1 MPLQNQHVY
10 FLLRFQ
16 PPSNE
21 SSLSMATVATIVPVT
36 SRPSSSSL
44 ASTNPEIKLISR
56 LKKDDRPGDVWAT
69 LDSELPKPLD
79 GRFVDIK
86 RRLVTSENH
95 AAVQDSWNRLL
106 IALKD
111 RAAEIEIAGPDYVP
125 TVDFASIG
133 SDGRFPQGV
142 ADLIKSRGCC
152 VVRGVVGREQAL
164 EWKSQ
169 LIDYVTRHPAVA
181 GNPLPPRDPQ
191 WWKVYWT
198 KPQLQARSHPSVI
211 ACQTA
216 MSNLFSCGQ
225 DIEIDLSSQALYADR
240 FRVRHPGDSRTLPAH
255 LDNGSIERW
264 EDEENSRTFRAI
276 WEGKWEDYDAWNMD
290 HRAQAVI
297 DLYGGPG
304 ACSVFRG
311 IQGWLSL
318 ADNAPR
324 QGTLQLLPD
333 IRLSTA
339 YILLRP
345 FFDKNDNL
353 DMESTYFYGADPGMG
368 QVVKESWH
376 PGLYMDKTI
385 VSAPKAAP
393 GDYVFWHCDMVHK
406 VEETHGGT
414 SDSSVAYIP
423 VVPLTAYNIGNLVEQ
438 RKAFLEGVPPPDMVS
453 RDGEEQ
459 EKHHEDRGKVEDILT
474 LEGRRIMGLEQFD
487 VEEEGLTPG
496 QVAIRALANEVL
508 GF

>member
-1 MPLQNQHVY
+1 MAAVGTVASH
-10 FLLRFQ
+10 
-16 PPSNE
+16 PPSSCLAAQNHQGKQ
-21 SSLSMATVATIVPVT
+21 M
-36 SRPSSSSL
+36 SRW
-44 ASTNPEIKLISR
+44 
-56 LKKDDRPGDVWAT
+56 KKDDKPGDVWAT
-69 LDSELPKPLD
+69 LDRELPKPLD
-79 GRFVDIK
+79 GRFADVKK
-86 RRLVTSENH
+86 RFVTRENY
-95 AAVQDSWNRLL
+95 AAVQDSWDRLL
-106 IALKD
+106 VALKS
-111 RAAEIEIAGPDYVP
+111 RAAEIEIAGPDFVP

-133 SDGRFPQGV
+133 SDGMFPQDI
-142 ADLIKSRGCC
+142 ADLIRSRGCC

-164 EWKSQ
+164 EWKSR
-169 LIDYVTRHPAVA
+169 LIDYVKRHPAIA
-181 GNPLPPRDPQ
+181 GNPLPPQDPQ

-198 KPQLQARSHPSVI
+198 KPQLLARSHPSII

-216 MSNLFSCGQ
+216 MSKLFSCGR

-264 EDEENSRTFRAI
+264 EDEENSKTFQVI
-276 WEGKWEDYDAWNMD
+276 WEGKWEEYDAWNMD

-304 ACSVFRG
+304 SCSAFRS

-345 FFDKNDNL
+345 FFDKDDML

-368 QVVKESWH
+368 QAIKDSWH
-376 PGLYMDKTI
+376 PGLFIDKTI

-459 EKHHEDRGKVEDILT
+459 EKHHADRGKAEDILSV
-474 LEGRRIMGLEQFD
+474 EGRRIMGLERFNT
-487 VEEEGLTPG
+487 EEEGLTPG
-496 QVAIRALANEVL
+496 QSTVRALANKAL